1 MDAATKA
8 MPLLTL
14 LNGLS
19 NFHKKKYC
27 YPSQKKILDLL
38 ATRQGIKISIA
49 TLNRRLLSTEKAGYL
64 RRIRRIR
71 RDPKKGIIFQ
81 STVYVIKHMGYMLLC
96 KLGVPCW
103 QIIKKIAS
111 YRNGKKRKSYNNSH
125 PQPIKHKGV
134 NFKNFKERHPAIKT
148 PLNSH

>member
-8 MPLLTL
+8 MSLLTL

-27 YPSQKKILDLL
+27 YPSQKKILALL
-38 ATRQGIKISIA
+38 ADRQDIKISIA
-49 TLNRRLLSTEKAGYL
+49 TLNRRLLSTETAGYI

-81 STVYVIKHMGYMLLC
+81 STVYVIKHMGYLLLSR
-96 KLGVPCW
+96 LGVPCW
-103 QIIKKIAS
+103 QVLKKIAS
-111 YRNGKKRKSYNNSH
+111 YRKTNGPKAFKNGH
-125 PQPIKHKGV
+125 PEPTKAKGI
-134 NFKNFKERHPAIKT
+134 NFKNFKQRHPEARV
-148 PLNSH
+148 SH